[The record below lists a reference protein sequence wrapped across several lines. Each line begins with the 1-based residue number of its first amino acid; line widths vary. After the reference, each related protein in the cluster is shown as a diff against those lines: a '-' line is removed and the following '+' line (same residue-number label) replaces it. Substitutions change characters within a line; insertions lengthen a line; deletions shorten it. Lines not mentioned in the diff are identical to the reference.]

1 MVTSLIWPAINI
13 RPDFAYSVGVWSQYC
28 SNSRKLYCDLIQ
40 REQRYVSGN
49 LDLRLIFHK
58 DSEDDIVRYSDSDY
72 AGLIDGRKL
81 TKAYVFM
88 FADGT
93 ISHSSKL

>member
-1 MVTSLIWPAINI
+1 M
-13 RPDFAYSVGVWSQYC
+13 
-28 SNSRKLYCDLIQ
+28 LIQ
-40 REQRYVSGN
+40 WASWVNIAVIQESSIATLFKENKDVSGN

-58 DSEDDIVRYSDSDY
+58 DFEDDIVRYSDSDY

-81 TKAYVFM
+81 TEAHVFM
-88 FADGT
+88 FASGT